1 MEKYSANL
9 CYQIIIRS
17 ELKKKDNFQ
26 IYKINININY
36 YKLEEI
42 NNDFIKNKP

>member
-17 ELKKKDNFQ
+17 ELKKKDKFQ
-26 IYKINININY
+26 IYQINKNINY

-42 NNDFIKNKP
+42 NNDSIRNKI